1 MKLFLIYSCIAIPVW
16 VAQFA
21 LYFFLR
27 SAGRMKES
35 LVAKCAGSFLAVGS
49 AALAM
54 AAFPQGQG
62 TPWAFWF
69 FVLCTIADALLEI
82 NFVPGMLVFGAGH
95 VCLIV
100 WLWGLAT
107 PSWWSLAL
115 WVAVYILTAILFRKE
130 LPTLGKLTAPF
141 LVYPAL
147 LGGSLALGLPLVF
160 LLGWEWW
167 PVALGTLL
175 FYISDMLV
183 AKNQLA
189 HWDDTW
195 QKPIMALYWA
205 ALYLISMGLW
215 AV

>member
-54 AAFPQGQG
+54 AAFPQGPS

-82 NFVPGMLVFGAGH
+82 SFVPGMLVFGAGH

-100 WLWGLAT
+100 WLWGLAA

-141 LVYPAL
+141 LLYPAL

-215 AV
+215 VV

>member
-54 AAFPQGQG
+54 AAFPQGPS

-82 NFVPGMLVFGAGH
+82 SFVPGMLVFGAGH
-95 VCLIV
+95 VCLIA

-130 LPTLGKLTAPF
+130 LPTLGKLTVPF
-141 LVYPAL
+141 LLYPAL
-147 LGGSLALGLPLVF
+147 LGGSLALAVPHMLFRNLR
-160 LLGWEWW
+160 WW

>member
-49 AALAM
+49 AAL
-54 AAFPQGQG
+54 
-62 TPWAFWF
+62 
-69 FVLCTIADALLEI
+69 LEI
-82 NFVPGMLVFGAGH
+82 SFVPGMLVFGAGH
-95 VCLIV
+95 VCLIA

-115 WVAVYILTAILFRKE
+115 WVAVYILAALLFRKE

-141 LVYPAL
+141 LLYPAL

-215 AV
+215 VV

>member
-49 AALAM
+49 AALGM
-54 AAFPQGQG
+54 AFSQEGPG
-62 TPWAFWF
+62 TPWVFWF

-95 VCLIV
+95 VCLII
-100 WLWGLAT
+100 WLWGLAM

-115 WVAVYILTAILFRKE
+115 WVAVYILTALLFRKE
-130 LPTLGKLTAPF
+130 LPTLGKLTVPF
-141 LVYPAL
+141 LLYPAL

-215 AV
+215 VV

>member
-54 AAFPQGQG
+54 AAFPQGPS

-82 NFVPGMLVFGAGH
+82 SFVPGMLVFGAGH

-141 LVYPAL
+141 LLYPAL

-195 QKPIMALYWA
+195 QKPIMVLYWA

-215 AV
+215 VV